1 MAKELL
7 QAALASH
14 MAGDLSHAEALYR
27 SILEGDPEQPDALHF
42 MGILLHQTGVSDT
55 GLEFVKQSLQHAPLR
70 ADWHNDLGN
79 LLVERGDLV
88 SAAEA
93 FRNAVLLDSRNA
105 HAWNNLGAVLER
117 QGQTEEAESAYS
129 FAIDLDPLFA
139 DALNNM
145 GNLLSAQ
152 GKEVEAAHHYC
163 RAYVIEPLEGKPK
176 SMLGV
181 AYYKLG
187 RILDAAE
194 VYRQWMQEE
203 PENPTP
209 RHLYASCSGNDIPE
223 RAANDYIEKTF
234 DEFSANFDVKMEKL
248 AYQGPRLI
256 REALAKAGRPAGNL
270 VGLDAGCGTG
280 LCGPLI
286 KPYCSRLVGV
296 DLSSGMLD
304 AAARLGVYDELLKA
318 ELTEY
323 LAANKSAFDVIVA
336 ADTLIYFGSLDEVLN
351 NAREALKSGGLL
363 IFTIE
368 EGEGGEIHALTP
380 TGRYSHGRD
389 YVRRVLADTGF
400 DVLAIDFGTVRFEFG
415 HPVDCLV
422 VSASAR

>member
-7 QAALASH
+7 EAALASH
-14 MAGDLSHAEALYR
+14 MAGELSHAEALYR
-27 SILEGDPEQPDALHF
+27 AILEGDPEQPDALHF
-42 MGILLHQTGVSDT
+42 MGILLHQEGMSDA
-55 GLEFVKQSLQHAPLR
+55 GLQLVRESLQHAPLR
-70 ADWHNDLGN
+70 ADWHNDMGN
-79 LLVERGDLV
+79 LLVERGELA

-93 FRNAVLLDSRNA
+93 FRNAVQLDSRNA
-105 HAWNNLGAVLER
+105 HAWNNLGAVLEK
-117 QGQTEEAESAYS
+117 QGKIEEAESAYS
-129 FAIDLDPLFA
+129 AAIDLDPLFV

-145 GNLLSAQ
+145 GNLLSAS

-163 RAYVIEPLEGKPK
+163 RAYVVEPLEGKPK

-187 RILDAAE
+187 RIRDAAE
-194 VYRQWMQEE
+194 IYRLWMQEE
-203 PENPTP
+203 PDNPTP
-209 RHLYASCSGNDIPE
+209 RHLYASCSGIDVPE
-223 RAANDYIEKTF
+223 RAADDYIEKTF
-234 DEFSANFDVKMEKL
+234 DEFSENFDVKMAKL
-248 AYQGPRLI
+248 AYRGPRLI
-256 REALAKAGRPAGNL
+256 QEALAHAMNPAGNL

-280 LCGPLI
+280 LCGPLV
-286 KPYCSRLVGV
+286 KPYFSHLVGV

-304 AAARLGVYDELLKA
+304 AAGRLGVYDELVKM

-323 LAANKSAFDVIVA
+323 LDANKSVFDVILA
-336 ADTLIYFGSLDEVLN
+336 ADTLIYFGALDAVLN
-351 NAREALKSGGLL
+351 KAHDALKSGGLL

-368 EGEGGEIHALTP
+368 EGAGGENHALTL

-389 YVRRVLADTGF
+389 YVRRVLADAGF
-400 DVLAIDFGTVRFEFG
+400 EVLALDSGTVRFEFG